1 MATTARAASA
11 RTLRR
16 AKGTVSLERALSKR
30 GMASRSEA
38 RALILD
44 GRVTV
49 DGAIVRNPS
58 LPLVP
63 ERVTIAIDGS
73 TRERAAPIT
82 IVLNKPRGYVTTRS
96 DPEGR
101 KTVYDLLG
109 DLPDRVVP
117 VGRLDLATS
126 GLLIFTNNTQF
137 ANWLTEP
144 ASAIPR
150 VYLVTV
156 KGEVTDE
163 DASLMMKGLRVGPDQ
178 LTAVDVVVRKRSK
191 RESHLTMTLTEGKNR
206 EIRRMLDAVD
216 HPVTA
221 LRRVQFG
228 GLELGTLA
236 PGKWRRLSAEELTAA
251 FPTFSRAASR
261 RDRSRTA
268 T

>member
-1 MATTARAASA
+1 
-11 RTLRR
+11 
-16 AKGTVSLERALSKR
+16 
-30 GMASRSEA
+30 MASRSEA

-49 DGAIVRNPS
+49 NGAIVRNPTIRV
-58 LPLVP
+58 VP
-63 ERVTIAIDGS
+63 ERVTFAIDGD
-73 TRERAAPIT
+73 TRDRAALVTVI
-82 IVLNKPRGYVTTRS
+82 LNKPRGYVTTRS

-101 KTVYDLLG
+101 TTVYDLLG
-109 DLPDRVVP
+109 DLPHRVVP

-126 GLLIFTNNTQF
+126 GLLIFTNDTQF

-144 ASAIPR
+144 VSGIPR

-156 KGEVTDE
+156 KGEVTGE
-163 DASLMMKGLRVGPDQ
+163 VAALMMKGVMAGRERLIATNVI
-178 LTAVDVVVRKRSK
+178 VRKRSK
-191 RESHLTMTLTEGKNR
+191 RESHLTVTLTEGKNR

-236 PGKWRRLSAEELTAA
+236 PGHWRRVTAQELREA
-251 FPTFSRAASR
+251 FPAYPFDSARRRAR
-261 RDRSRTA
+261 RA
-268 T
+268 EG